1 MARRGMSGRRWWHIV
16 QVVAGI
22 VVLFFAARQIWR
34 DWDEIRASHLEWH
47 LRPLLVLGSILI
59 TLAMYALLIWV
70 WRCFL
75 QDWGQQLGG
84 WTAAR
89 IWTIANLGKYI
100 PGKIWAI
107 AGLAI
112 MAQRQGVAPWAA
124 TASAVV
130 LQGLAVGT
138 GVAVAGL
145 AGTRVLASVHPW
157 VVPALWTLAIASAVG
172 VFLLVSPAVNRLIT
186 RRVLGREPA
195 GSPRPGTVLLGIG
208 VNLAAW
214 AGYGVSFWLLAR
226 GTLAGVQLSLV
237 EAISA
242 FTTSYLAGLLFLL
255 APGGL
260 FVRESI
266 MILMLQGSIGLA
278 PAGALAVAS
287 RLMLTLTEIGVAVP
301 FLVLRSEKPSVTS

>member
-1 MARRGMSGRRWWHIV
+1 MSGRRWWHVV
-16 QVVAGI
+16 QVVAGL

-34 DWDEIRASHLEWH
+34 DWDEIRASPLNWNI
-47 LRPLLVLGSILI
+47 RPLLLLGGILI
-59 TLAMYALLIWV
+59 TLAMYALLIAT
-70 WRCFL
+70 WRRFL

-84 WTAAR
+84 WDAAK

-130 LQGLAVGT
+130 LQALAVGT

-145 AGTRVLASVHPW
+145 AGTRVLAATHPW
-157 VVPALWTLAIASAVG
+157 VVPALWTLAAASAVC

-186 RRVLGREPA
+186 RRVLGQDPV
-195 GSPRPGTVLLGIG
+195 GSPRPGTVLVGIG

-214 AGYGVSFWLLAR
+214 AGYGVAFWLLAR
-226 GTLAGVQLSLV
+226 GSLAGVQLPLV
-237 EAISA
+237 DAIGA

-266 MILMLQGSIGLA
+266 MILMLQGPIGLA

-301 FLVLRSEKPSVTS
+301 FLVLRSERPSVPS

>member
-1 MARRGMSGRRWWHIV
+1 MVRLTPWCGELADA
-16 QVVAGI
+16 VAQG
-22 VVLFFAARQIWR
+22 
-34 DWDEIRASHLEWH
+34 D
-47 LRPLLVLGSILI
+47 
-59 TLAMYALLIWV
+59 
-70 WRCFL
+70 
-75 QDWGQQLGG
+75 
-84 WTAAR
+84 
-89 IWTIANLGKYI
+89 
-100 PGKIWAI
+100 

-138 GVAVAGL
+138 GVVVAGL
-145 AGTRVLASVHPW
+145 AGTQVLATVHPW

-172 VFLLVSPAVNRLIT
+172 VFLLVSPTVNRLIT
-186 RRVLGREPA
+186 KRVLGREPT
-195 GSPRPGTVLLGIG
+195 GSPRPGTVLLGIA

-214 AGYGVSFWLLAR
+214 AGYGVAFWLLAR
-226 GTLAGVQLSLV
+226 GTLAGVRLPLV
-237 EAISA
+237 EAIGA

-278 PAGALAVAS
+278 PAGALAVVS

-301 FLVLRSEKPSVTS
+301 FLVLRSERPSVPS